1 MKHQLI
7 AGQQVTVNSFCGKIV
22 RIVVQDLGDVVLV
35 TKKETYESAK
45 RAGNQP
51 VSIGFRRSD
60 VLSAKDS

>member
-1 MKHQLI
+1 MKQQLI

-60 VLSAKDS
+60 VLSAKGP